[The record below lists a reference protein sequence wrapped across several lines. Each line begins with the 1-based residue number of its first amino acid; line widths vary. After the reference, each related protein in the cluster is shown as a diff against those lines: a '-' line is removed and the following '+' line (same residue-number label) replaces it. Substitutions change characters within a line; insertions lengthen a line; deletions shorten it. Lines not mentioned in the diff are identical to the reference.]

1 MFGLDGEWIDKKFE
15 LEYLS
20 LMFNKIFRGD
30 QIISFRVSHNCQNQ
44 ESKQTREASQTRKND
59 LCQTKIIINYL

>member
-1 MFGLDGEWIDKKFE
+1 MFGLDGEWIDKKFK

-44 ESKQTREASQTRKND
+44 ESK
-59 LCQTKIIINYL
+59 

>member
-1 MFGLDGEWIDKKFE
+1 MLRLFFFVFFFFQFVMLSVIISFMFGLDGEWIDKKFK

-44 ESKQTREASQTRKND
+44 ESK
-59 LCQTKIIINYL
+59 